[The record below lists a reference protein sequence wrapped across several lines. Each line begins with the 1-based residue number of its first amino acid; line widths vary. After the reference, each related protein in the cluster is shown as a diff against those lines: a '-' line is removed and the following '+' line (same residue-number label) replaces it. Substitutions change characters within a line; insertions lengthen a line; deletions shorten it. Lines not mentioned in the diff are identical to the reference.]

1 VCTIQYNTIQ
11 YNTIQYNIQPLSTK
25 LQSMAKESD
34 NRRDEDIQYLLLAV
48 QQLKERDQQRQFE
61 IEELKENVD
70 NLIIDNEE
78 LRDDN
83 DRLAK
88 KIAKCEPTRR
98 SKRLKFKG
106 GLGLGLGIISVAGTG
121 TRSSNKSKKK

>member
-1 VCTIQYNTIQ
+1 VYNTIQ
-11 YNTIQYNIQPLSTK
+11 HNTIQYNIQPLSTK

-106 GLGLGLGIISVAGTG
+106 GLGLGLGISVAGIG